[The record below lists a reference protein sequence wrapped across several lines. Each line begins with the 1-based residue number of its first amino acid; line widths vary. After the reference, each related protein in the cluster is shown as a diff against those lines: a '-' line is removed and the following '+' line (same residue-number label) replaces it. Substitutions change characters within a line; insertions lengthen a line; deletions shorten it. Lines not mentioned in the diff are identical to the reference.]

1 MARPRAEVGDSE
13 NAKRMQETLR
23 RAALFWF
30 SGLGKFHRHVLVRAC
45 QFTGETR
52 VKTLQRRFPAYL
64 ANPPFDDQA
73 IVITVFDGYHR
84 RGGIVAAR
92 TQPRRPSCRDSC
104 PPCGA
109 VNSGR
114 IIIGKSWEPISGPHR
129 GPARERQAL
138 IRHLRSTNER
148 HDRAAKRCAE
158 LLESLGMVPREA

>member
-1 MARPRAEVGDSE
+1 MR
-13 NAKRMQETLR
+13 ETLR

-30 SGLGKFHRHVLVRAC
+30 SGLGKSRRDVVVRAC
-45 QFTGETR
+45 RFTGETR
-52 VKTLQRRFPAYL
+52 VRTVWRRFPAYL

-84 RGGIVAAR
+84 RGGIVA
-92 TQPRRPSCRDSC
+92 
-104 PPCGA
+104 A

-148 HDRAAKRCAE
+148 HDRAAERCAE